1 MRFSRPVN
9 IQTEGLPHVG
19 WLGRHIKAIDDGR
32 SAVLF
37 EQRGEDFD
45 QRRLARAV
53 GAKQGKN
60 AALLHGEMHAL

>member
-1 MRFSRPVN
+1 M
-9 IQTEGLPHVG
+9 I
-19 WLGRHIKAIDDGR
+19 WLQGHIKSVDDGR

-45 QRRLARAV
+45 NRCFARAV

-60 AALLHGEMHAL
+60 AAPFHGEIHAL